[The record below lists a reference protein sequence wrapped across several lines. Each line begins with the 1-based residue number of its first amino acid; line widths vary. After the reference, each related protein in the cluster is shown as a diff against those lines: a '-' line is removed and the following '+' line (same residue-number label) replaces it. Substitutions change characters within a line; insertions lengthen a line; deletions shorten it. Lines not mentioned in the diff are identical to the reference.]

1 MKSHA
6 TQILTEQNKHLPC
19 VTDKAYE
26 ITLFLMFNREFMNDV
41 YRTFR
46 IISRGL

>member
-1 MKSHA
+1 MIEIPTK
-6 TQILTEQNKHLPC
+6 QNKRLPC

>member
-1 MKSHA
+1 MIEIPIK
-6 TQILTEQNKHLPC
+6 QNKYLPC